1 MELIH
6 LPDFGVRTENQL
18 NRSARVAT
26 FDEVNSDAFERC
38 CAVYAAAGYVQQ
50 EMYTQNAHSF
60 AAFRMGTR
68 GAFINYFASTR
79 ELRVVEE
86 ESCAYFD
93 YADRPR
99 KDSVKP
105 QITQI
110 ALEYFGMSY
119 VIRLSDGRFIVI
131 DGGNNIEADCRKL
144 FDCLKAG
151 SPVEKPVI
159 AAWIMTHPHSD
170 HFHCFLG
177 FMEIYAQD
185 VVIERFLF
193 NFPECDDEEHYP
205 SLVNVNSLVRSLKPA
220 HVCIPIMLDWIA
232 KSGAAVY
239 MPHTGQ
245 RYAIGDAQLEI
256 LSSMDD
262 TIHVSQNINAAAL
275 VIRMTLGGQTILWST
290 DAAYSHAK
298 LAQRYGTHLKAD
310 ILQIPHHGFQ
320 SGSAEGELAGYA
332 FIQPRIC
339 LLPTDDF
346 IAYTFFCAYRA
357 GTRSLMLADT
367 VEEFITGEV
376 ERTLPLP
383 YEPPAGAMKAIH
395 EKMRVGADNAGARTW
410 FFTGLSTAN
419 PDDFVFTLLNTV
431 IPEASVRIDLYFE
444 LKANAVRDIRTK
456 VSGSCFKQINIAG
469 DDVVGDQPPFS
480 AVSLQVR
487 GYPENQPFAVRFIS
501 DIPIVVSHPNHAPA
515 YYSSL

>member
-1 MELIH
+1 MEIVH
-6 LPDFGVRTENQL
+6 LPDFGIRTENQL
-18 NRSARVAT
+18 NRSAHVVT
-26 FDEVNSDAFERC
+26 FDEVNGDAFEQC
-38 CAVYAAAGYVQQ
+38 CAAYAAADYVQQ
-50 EMYTQNAHSF
+50 EKYAQDAHSF
-60 AAFRMGTR
+60 AAFRMGER
-68 GAFINYFASTR
+68 GAFVNYFASTR

-86 ESCAYFD
+86 ENCVYFD
-93 YADRPR
+93 HADRPG
-99 KDSVKP
+99 KASVQP

-110 ALEYFGMSY
+110 ALENFGMSY

-131 DGGNNIEADCRKL
+131 DGGNNIEVERHKL
-144 FDCLKAG
+144 FACLKAG
-151 SPVEKPVI
+151 SPFEKPVI
-159 AAWIMTHPHSD
+159 AAWILSHPHSD

-177 FMEIYAQD
+177 FMETYAQD
-185 VVIERFLF
+185 VVIESFLF

-205 SLVNVNSLVRSLKPA
+205 GLGGVSPIVNSLKLAR
-220 HVCIPIMLDWIA
+220 VCVPIMLDWIA

-239 MPHTGQ
+239 TPHAGQ

-262 TIHVSQNINAAAL
+262 TIHISQDINASAL

-298 LAQRYGTHLKAD
+298 LAQRYGNHLKAD

-320 SGSAEGELAGYA
+320 SGKAEGELAGYA

-339 LLPTDDF
+339 LLPADDF
-346 IAYTFFCAYRA
+346 TAYTFFCAYRA

-383 YEPPAGAMKAIH
+383 YEPQAGAMKAIQ

-444 LKANAVRDIRTK
+444 LKADAVRDIRTK
-456 VSGSCFKQINIAG
+456 VSGSCFKRINIVG
-469 DDVVGDQPPFS
+469 DDVEGDQPPFS
-480 AVSLQVR
+480 GVSLQVR

-515 YYSSL
+515 YHSSF